1 MRRTLPAIAM
11 LAAGAVLLG
20 SAALAVSSGRTV
32 RSGGMVRVT
41 TFPGAFDSVDPALAY
56 NALTWSLLD
65 TTCAR
70 LFNYPDNPPPQG
82 FRAVPEVAAGYPRIT
97 HNGRTFTFK
106 LRKGF
111 RFSNGA
117 PVKASAFARQI
128 NRMLSPAMHSPGL
141 QYVQDIVGASDVLAG
156 KKSSARGVVAKGM
169 TLVVSFTRAV
179 PDFPA
184 WTTMPFFCAVPP
196 TLPVDAEGV
205 STLAGAGPYHVARQ
219 VRGRSI
225 VLKRNPFYRGSR
237 PRHVDRFVVDFS
249 ATGFD
254 GVLDRIEAGQADV
267 GFAPPPF
274 YFAPGRKL
282 AQKYGVNRSRFF
294 LEPGLT
300 LKAFALNTSRP
311 LFRSN
316 PKLRRAVNFAV
327 DREALQRAGGGRLAG
342 QLTDQYLPSGVP
354 GFRNASVYP
363 LSRPNLKRAKRLAA
377 GHTRNGKAV
386 LYIIDDPHE
395 LPVGQILKQNL
406 AKLGLAVE
414 IKPIPPSAYFG
425 RVGTRGEPFDIA
437 WMAWSSDYI
446 DPYTYINSLLDGN
459 LIRRTGNANVAYF
472 DSARFNGR
480 MSRAAQLRGRARFT
494 AYGKLDIELARDAA
508 PMASYAFAKEPTL
521 VSKRVGCVV
530 LRPGLDLAAA
540 CLK

>member
-1 MRRTLPAIAM
+1 LVA
-11 LAAGAVLLG
+11 LLNVG
-20 SAALAVSSGRTV
+20 VGLIVASSFAHPTGKN
-32 RSGGMVRVT
+32 GGTFRVT
-41 TFPGAFDSVDPALAY
+41 TLAGAFGSLDPALAY
-56 NALTWSLLD
+56 DPPTWTLLD
-65 TTCAR
+65 ATCAR
-70 LFNYPDNPPPQG
+70 LFNYPDKPPPQG

-106 LRKGF
+106 LRSGF

-128 NRMLSPAMHSPGL
+128 NRLLNPAMHSPGL
-141 QYVQDIVGASDVLAG
+141 QYVQDIVGASNVLAG
-156 KKSSARGVVAKGM
+156 KRASARGVVAKGL
-169 TLVVSFTRAV
+169 TLVVSFIRAV

-196 TLPVDAEGV
+196 ALPVDAEGV
-205 STLAGAGPYHVARQ
+205 FTFAGAGPYYLAQQ
-219 VRGRSI
+219 VRGRSV
-225 VLKRNPFYRGSR
+225 VLKRNPFYRGGR
-237 PRHVDRFVVDFS
+237 PRHVDRFVVDFAAS
-249 ATGFD
+249 SFD
-254 GVLDRIEAGQADV
+254 EVLDRIEAGKADG
-267 GFAPPPF
+267 GFAPPPL

-294 LEPGLT
+294 LKPGLT
-300 LKAFALNTSRP
+300 LKTFALNTSRP
-311 LFRSN
+311 LFRNN

-342 QLTDQYLPSGVP
+342 QLTDQYLPSGIP

-363 LSRPNLKRAKRLAA
+363 LSGPNLKRAKRLAA
-377 GHTRNGKAV
+377 GHTRTGKAI
-386 LYIIDDPHE
+386 LYIIDDPAE

-437 WMAWSSDYI
+437 WMNWASDYI

-459 LIRRTGNANVAYF
+459 LIRQTGNANVAYF
-472 DSARFNGR
+472 DSAHFNRR
-480 MSRAAQLRGRARFT
+480 MSRAARLRGRARFT
-494 AYGKLDIELARDAA
+494 AYGKLDIELTRDAA
-508 PMASYAFAKEPTL
+508 PMVSYAFAKEPTL